1 MRQRIVTLWLCTS
14 ALAAWLTAAEQ
25 TGSQSVH
32 SDEFVEHV
40 RKLAA
45 DDMRGRGNGTPELD
59 RAADYIARQLKS
71 YGLRPAFGD
80 SSYFQSFDITVRT
93 DFAPESSVVLR
104 HGDQQQHL
112 KLFADFLPL
121 GLGEG
126 NQVSAELVFV
136 GYGIATENPPY
147 DDFKDVD
154 VEDKIVILMTHAP
167 REKEKVEAGEDPL
180 ALQSTLTSKA
190 LNARMHGAKG
200 VIVIADP
207 SHAEDERE
215 ALPPFTEGGTAEDWG
230 LPVVAVHLPV
240 IKTLLAAAG
249 KDLAA
254 IHTAIDRDL
263 KPQSFVLPQMSASID
278 LTATKTRKPVLNVA
292 ATVPGQIDEWIV
304 VGAHYD
310 HLGLGE
316 KNSLAPR
323 FIGQPHHGA
332 DDNASGVAGL
342 LELAQAFA
350 EQSPRRSLLFAAFA
364 GEEIGLLGSAYFVKN
379 PPLPVEKIAAMIN
392 MDMVGRPRS
401 NKIYVTGVGTS
412 PVFKGLVEAACKTT
426 EMEAITS
433 ASGYSASDQTS
444 FVSHSVP
451 VLFFFSGLHSDYHKP
466 SDTWDKIDGPGAEKV
481 VKMIYQVIEGISTLP
496 ERPAFLR
503 VTESAPPAG
512 RAGGGGYGAYFGSI
526 PDFGEEVRGVKFA
539 DVKDGSPAAKAGLK
553 AGDVLI
559 RFAGQEIK
567 NLYDFSYVLRAHK
580 PGQVVEVVVLRGE
593 QQMTVNVTLE
603 KRQ

>member
-1 MRQRIVTLWLCTS
+1 MRQGITTLLLGAA
-14 ALAAWLTAAEQ
+14 ALAAGLSAAEQ
-25 TGSQSVH
+25 NGQQSVH
-32 SDEFVEHV
+32 SDELVAHI

-45 DDMRGRGNGTPELD
+45 DDMRGRGNGSPELD
-59 RAADYIARQLKS
+59 LAADYIAQQFKS
-71 YGLRPAFGD
+71 YGLRPAFGNT
-80 SSYFQSFDITVRT
+80 SYFQAFDITVRT

-104 HGDQQQHL
+104 RGDQQERL
-112 KLFADFLPL
+112 KLFSDFLPL
-121 GLGEG
+121 GLGET
-126 NQVSAELVFV
+126 NQVSADLVFV

-154 VEDKIVILMTHAP
+154 VKDKIVVVMTHAP

-200 VIVIADP
+200 VIVVADP

-215 ALPPFTEGGTAEDWG
+215 ALPPFKEGGIAEDWG

-240 IKTLLAAAG
+240 IKSLLAAAG
-249 KDLAA
+249 KDFSA
-254 IHTAIDRDL
+254 IHAAIDRDL
-263 KPQSFVLPQMSASID
+263 KPQSFSLPQMSASID
-278 LTATKTRKPVLNVA
+278 LTASKTRKPVRNVA
-292 ATVPGQIDEWIV
+292 AEVPGRIDEWIV

-350 EQSPRRSLLFAAFA
+350 NQSPRRSLLFAAFA
-364 GEEIGLLGSAYFVKN
+364 GEEIGLLGSAYLVKN
-379 PPLPVEKIAAMIN
+379 PPVPLAEIAAMIN
-392 MDMVGRPRS
+392 MDMVGRPKS

-412 PVFKGLVEAACKTT
+412 PAFDGLVQSACKTT
-426 EMEAITS
+426 AMEAVTS

-444 FVSHSVP
+444 FVSHGVP
-451 VLFFFSGLHSDYHKP
+451 VLFFFSGLHADYHKP
-466 SDTWDKIDGPGAEKV
+466 SDTWDKIDGPGSEKV
-481 VKMIYQVIEGISTLP
+481 VKMVYQIIDGISTLP
-496 ERPAFLR
+496 ERPAFVR
-503 VTESAPPAG
+503 VAESAPPTG
-512 RAGGGGYGAYFGSI
+512 RSGGGGYGAYFGSI

-553 AGDVLI
+553 AGDILI
-559 RFAGQEIK
+559 RFAGQEIR
-567 NLYDFSYVLRAHK
+567 NLYDFSYTLKAHK